1 MVKFTVRGTTL
12 GYMALGCR
20 REWTENAIE
29 SKLPSIAPPWPLLKF
44 LPSGSFLE
52 FWLCL
57 PFMIGCNCKL
67 NEHTSQVSFG
77 HGLLQQ

>member
-1 MVKFTVRGTTL
+1 MRGTTL

-20 REWTENAIE
+20 RDWAEKAIE
-29 SKLPSIAPPWPLLKF
+29 SKSTSVTPPRPVLKF
-44 LPSGSFLE
+44 LPPGSFLE

-57 PFMIGCNCKL
+57 PFMIVCNCKP
-67 NEHTSQVSFG
+67 NEPTSPQVSFG